1 MNVLLSPMLT
11 RRRHPLLGRTF
22 STRRQPALPVA
33 NAVAPIADSA
43 NSIEI
48 LLWRSDELHGDNNAS
63 IRGLGGLCTAD

>member
-1 MNVLLSPMLT
+1 MLD
-11 RRRHPLLGRTF
+11 GTF
-22 STRRQPALPVA
+22 STRRQSALPVA
-33 NAVAPIADSA
+33 NAVAPIAGSA